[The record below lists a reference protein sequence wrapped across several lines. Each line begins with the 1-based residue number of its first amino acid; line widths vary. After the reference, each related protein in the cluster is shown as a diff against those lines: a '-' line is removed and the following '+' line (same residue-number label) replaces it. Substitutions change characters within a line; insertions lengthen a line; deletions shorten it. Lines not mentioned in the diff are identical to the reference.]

1 MHNLICAGDIA
12 QWNALEAIEMN
23 SKTNLTITLRIR
35 SPASGKILG
44 KPE

>member
-23 SKTNLTITLRIR
+23 SESNLSTTLH
-35 SPASGKILG
+35 SPTSGKILG